1 MSLEKLYEI
10 KEMVD
15 LKSRSGR
22 TPDRDA
28 KRLLLYV
35 FTGTRGGFTRLQ
47 IIKFLSERPMN
58 TNKLALEMGLD
69 YKAIVHHINA
79 LAKNNLVTK
88 VGEKYGAT
96 FHLSNYLE
104 ANILALYD
112 VVIRLERQMSRK
124 IVYI

>member
-1 MSLEKLYEI
+1 MSLEKLQEI
-10 KEMVD
+10 KTMVES
-15 LKSRSGR
+15 KSGSAR

-47 IIKFLSERPMN
+47 MIKILSDQPMN
-58 TNKLALEMGLD
+58 KNQLTQAMNLD
-69 YKAIVHHINA
+69 YKAIQHHLDA
-79 LAKNNLVTK
+79 MAKNNLVTRL
-88 VGEKYGAT
+88 GEKYGAT
-96 FHLSNYLE
+96 YHLSNYLE

-112 VVIRLERQMSRK
+112 VITKLERQMSRK